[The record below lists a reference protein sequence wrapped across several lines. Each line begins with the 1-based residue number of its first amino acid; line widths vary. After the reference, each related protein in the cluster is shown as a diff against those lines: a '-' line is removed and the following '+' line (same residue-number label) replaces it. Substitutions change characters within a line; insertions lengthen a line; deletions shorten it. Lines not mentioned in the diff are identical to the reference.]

1 MLSRMR
7 WLWIVVLLAAAVAVV
22 DAVRAGDV
30 TGAVGYGALGLA
42 IAWWLSPRQGGRSAR
57 HEEVMSRAEADREVV
72 VYWRPGC
79 VFCARLRGRLG
90 RAGRKATWVNI
101 WQDEAGAAYVRS
113 VNDGDE
119 TVPTV
124 VIDGEPHT
132 NPDPQRVLDRLL
144 RRR

>member
-1 MLSRMR
+1 MR
-7 WLWIVVLLAAAVAVV
+7 WVWLVLLLATAVVVVAAVLS
-22 DAVRAGDV
+22 GDV

-42 IAWWLSPRQGGRSAR
+42 LTWWFSPWQGGRSMR
-57 HEEVMSRAEADREVV
+57 HDEVV
-72 VYWRPGC
+72 GDAATRPVVIYWRPGC

-90 RAGRKATWVNI
+90 RAGRRATWVNI

-113 VNDGDE
+113 VNDGNE

-124 VIDGEPHT
+124 VLDGEPHT

-144 RRR
+144 AG

>member
-1 MLSRMR
+1 MR
-7 WLWIVVLLAAAVAVV
+7 WLWVVILAATAVVVLEAVV
-22 DAVRAGDV
+22 TSDW

-42 IAWWLSPRQGGRSAR
+42 LAWWLSPLQGGRTAR
-57 HEEVMSRAEADREVV
+57 HEDVVSRPAEKRQVV

-90 RAGRKATWVNI
+90 RSGRKATWVNI

-113 VNDGDE
+113 VNDGNE

-124 VIDGEPHT
+124 VIDGEPMT
-132 NPDPQRVLDRLL
+132 NPDPALVLERLS
-144 RRR
+144 R

>member
-1 MLSRMR
+1 VRR
-7 WLWIVVLLAAAVAVV
+7 LWIVILLVTGVLVA
-22 DAVRAGDV
+22 DAVSDGDLSRV
-30 TGAVGYGALGLA
+30 VGYGALGLGL
-42 IAWWLSPRQGGRSAR
+42 AWWLSPLQGGRSAG
-57 HEEVMSRAEADREVV
+57 HEQVMSRGETDRDVV
-72 VYWRPGC
+72 IYWRPGC

-101 WQDEAGAAYVRS
+101 WQDEAGAAYVRR

-132 NPDPQRVLDRLL
+132 NPDPHRVLERLSA
-144 RRR
+144 R

>member
-1 MLSRMR
+1 MR
-7 WLWIVVLLAAAVAVV
+7 WLWLVLLAATAAVV
-22 DAVRAGDV
+22 AEAVLTSDW

-42 IAWWLSPRQGGRSAR
+42 LAWWLSPLQGERSAR
-57 HEEVMSRAEADREVV
+57 HEDVLALPPEQREVV

-90 RAGRKATWVNI
+90 RRLGRKAVWVNI

-113 VNDGDE
+113 VNDGNE

-124 VIDGEPHT
+124 VIDGEPMT
-132 NPDPQRVLDRLL
+132 NPDPQLVRDRLA
-144 RRR
+144 R

>member
-1 MLSRMR
+1 MR
-7 WLWIVVLLAAAVAVV
+7 WLWVVILAATAAVV
-22 DAVRAGDV
+22 AEAVVTSDW

-42 IAWWLSPRQGGRSAR
+42 LAWWLSPLQGGRSVR
-57 HEEVMSRAEADREVV
+57 HEEVAARPTGEQQVV

-90 RAGRKATWVNI
+90 RAGRQATWVNI
-101 WQDEAGAAYVRS
+101 WQDEAAAAYVRS
-113 VNDGDE
+113 VNDGNE

-132 NPDPQRVLDRLL
+132 NPDPTLVLERLT
-144 RRR
+144 R

>member
-1 MLSRMR
+1 MLVGMR
-7 WLWIVVLLAAAVAVV
+7 WLWVVILLAAGVVVV
-22 DAVRAGDV
+22 DALRTGDLL
-30 TGAVGYGALGLA
+30 GALGYGALGLA
-42 IAWWLSPRQGGRSAR
+42 LVWWLSPWQGGRSAR
-57 HEEVMSRAEADREVV
+57 HEDVVARPEAGRGVV
-72 VYWRPGC
+72 IYWRPGC

-124 VIDGEPHT
+124 VLDGEPHT
-132 NPDPQRVLDRLL
+132 NPEPQRVLDRLL
-144 RRR
+144 AG